1 MLKMRSLVKNCVLM
15 GCVSQEV
22 ERAIGMREVPG
33 SIHGISMLVVFDDW
47 NFTGHSMCL
56 LE

>member
-1 MLKMRSLVKNCVLM
+1 M
-15 GCVSQEV
+15 GCVSQVV

-47 NFTGHSMCL
+47 NFTGHSVCL